1 MDEDG
6 GLEPRNTVDILLDHQ
21 TQRLEDIANNAVDFI
36 RINLFIL
43 GAFMPFLATIITDII
58 PPETFIESR
67 FSKYVVV
74 SWLVSTVV
82 ATFVYKIARNRSMS
96 HFDTLEQAVV
106 NDWRDAD
113 LRDEMIDNND
123 SYDRLTT
130 GLMVGMTVSIAFSLM
145 TILFLGLGV
154 SDPLLDFSEETENIY
169 LVGIVVVSAV
179 AGVGVEFATALTTLV
194 SGLFSGVN
202 SLLARIAAWIQG
214 ITSITIRFPL
224 FSIRVSNRELTGSYD
239 YEEYILDV
247 FEARGLSPIR
257 IRLLRA
263 IRETAGLEAWTFAEL
278 AESLEERSPDIGM
291 TRGMIKRLL
300 EEGYITRVSPEGPST
315 IIVHERRQEIINQK
329 NLDEVVGKELGRLI
343 GDIQEK
349 DAVKE
354 IVADEL
360 GTAPENTK
368 EILVEGSTADRID
381 KLNAAVERIRE
392 ELDSEELDYGKIQF
406 RSNAARYRLTPK
418 AIQPFAL
425 AQQQRGKQAFEE
437 GLLVQASVL
446 ASQGLELYLRSIYL
460 RNKRV
465 NKEEVLKK
473 GMSSLLRALQDE
485 DVLSDEDI
493 EMLDY
498 LREIRNRAVYSQEA
512 ELEEEEVF
520 ELLSIAEQLI
530 DSDLS

>member
-145 TILFLGLGV
+145 TILFLSLGV
-154 SDPLLDFSEETENIY
+154 SDPLLGFSEETENEY

-179 AGVGVEFATALTTLV
+179 AGVGVEFVTALTMLV
-194 SGLFSGVN
+194 SILSSGVN

-224 FSIRVSNRELTGSYD
+224 FSIRVSNRELTESYD
-239 YEEYILDV
+239 YEDYILDA

-257 IRLLRA
+257 IRLLQA

-278 AESLEERSPDIGM
+278 AESLEERSPDIGV
-291 TRGMIKRLL
+291 TKGMIQRLL

-315 IIVHERRQEIINQK
+315 IILHERRQEIINQE
-329 NLDEVVGKELGRLI
+329 NLDEEVGKELGNLI
-343 GDIQEK
+343 GDIRKK
-349 DAVKE
+349 DVVNE

-360 GTAPENTK
+360 GTDPGNVEDV
-368 EILVEGSTADRID
+368 LVEGSTADRID

-392 ELDSEELDYGKIQF
+392 EFDTEGLDYGKIQF
-406 RSNAARYRLTPK
+406 RSNTARYRLTPK

-425 AQQQRGKQAFEE
+425 AQLERGKQAFEE

-446 ASQGLELYLRSIYL
+446 ASQGLELYLRSIHL
-460 RNKRV
+460 SDDRVDREQVLNK
-465 NKEEVLKK
+465 
-473 GMSSLLRALQDE
+473 GIGSLLIDLRDE
-485 DVLSDEDI
+485 DALSDEELD
-493 EMLDY
+493 MLDH
-498 LREIRNRAVYSQEA
+498 LREIRNRAVHSQEA
-512 ELEEEEVF
+512 ELEKEEVQ
-520 ELLSIAEQLI
+520 ELLSIAEQFI
-530 DSDLS
+530 DSGV

>member
-58 PPETFIESR
+58 APETFIESR
-67 FSKYVVV
+67 FSKYVVG
-74 SWLVSTVV
+74 SWLISTVV

-123 SYDRLTT
+123 AYARLTT
-130 GLMVGMTVSIAFSLM
+130 GLMIGMTVSIAFSLM
-145 TILFLGLGV
+145 TILFLGLGI
-154 SDPLLDFSEETENIY
+154 SDPLLGFSTKTENTY
-169 LVGIVVVSAV
+169 LLGIIVISAVVGI
-179 AGVGVEFATALTTLV
+179 GVEFATAITTLI
-194 SGLFSGVN
+194 SGLSSGLN
-202 SLLARIAAWIQG
+202 RLLPRVVSWIQG
-214 ITSITIRFPL
+214 ISSITIRFPL
-224 FSIRVSNRELTGSYD
+224 FRISVTNRELTESYD
-239 YEEYILDV
+239 YEDYILDV

-263 IRETAGLEAWTFAEL
+263 IRETMGLEAWTYADL
-278 AESLEERSPDIGM
+278 AESLEEESPDIGV
-291 TRGMIKRLL
+291 TRGMIERLQ
-300 EEGYITRVSPEGPST
+300 ENGYVTRVSPEGPST
-315 IIVHERRQEIINQK
+315 IIVHERRNEIINQE
-329 NLDEVVGKELGRLI
+329 NLDKVVGDEIGRLI
-343 GDIQEK
+343 GHTRESE
-349 DAVKE
+349 AVRN

-360 GTAPENTK
+360 STAPEDIENV
-368 EILVEGSTADRID
+368 LVQGSTADRIK
-381 KLNAAVERIRE
+381 KLNTAVERIHD
-392 ELDSEELDYGKIQF
+392 ELDVEELDYGKIQF

-425 AQQQRGKQAFEE
+425 AQLQRGKQAFEE
-437 GLLVQASVL
+437 GHLVQASVL

-460 RNKRV
+460 SDKRV
-465 NKEEVLKK
+465 DREQVLKK
-473 GMSSLLRALQDE
+473 GIGGLLSALQDE
-485 DVLSDEDI
+485 DILSDEEI
-493 EMLDY
+493 EMLDH
-498 LREIRNRAVYSQEA
+498 LRDIRNRAVHSQEA
-512 ELEEEEVF
+512 ELEEEEVE